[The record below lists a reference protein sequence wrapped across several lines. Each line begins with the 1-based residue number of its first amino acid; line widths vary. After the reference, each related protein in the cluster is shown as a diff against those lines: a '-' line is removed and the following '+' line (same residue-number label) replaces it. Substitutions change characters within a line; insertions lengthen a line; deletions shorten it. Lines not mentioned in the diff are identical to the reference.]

1 MKLGFCIYKYFPYG
15 GLQRDFIRM
24 ARECIRRGHT
34 VRIFVLKWAGPIPTD
49 LDVTVVPVSA
59 LFNHTKYRKFS
70 EYLARALESNPVD
83 CVVGFNKM
91 PGLDVYYAADS
102 CYEEKARS
110 QRGWLYRKMNR
121 YKHFAEYESAVFSEA
136 SCTEILSISDVQKP
150 FFIQHYHTQ
159 ESRFHTL
166 PPGISRDR
174 IAPTNAE
181 AIRREKRKELGLKQ
195 TDKLILLVGS
205 GFVKKGLKRAILAVD
220 SLPTEWRKRVKFIAI
235 GEDNAR
241 RFNRLIKRLDLESN
255 VKILGGTGDIPA
267 FMLAGDFLLHPALDE
282 NAGMVLLE
290 AMVAGLPVLTT
301 EICGYGHYVK
311 SAEMGRLIPEP
322 FQQKCLNQTLL
333 AMLVHNHRERW
344 RENGYNFAQSA
355 DIYSLPQRAVSV
367 IEEVMNRN

>member
-24 ARECIRRGHT
+24 ARECVHRGHT

-49 LDVTVVPVSA
+49 LDVTVIPVTA
-59 LFNHTKYRKFS
+59 VFNHNKYRKFS
-70 EYLARALESNPVD
+70 EALARELEKTPVD

-110 QRGWLYRKMNR
+110 QRGWFYRHMNR
-121 YKHFAEYESAVFSEA
+121 YRHFAEYESSVFSDA
-136 SCTEILSISDVQKP
+136 STTEILSISDVQKP
-150 FFIQHYHTQ
+150 FFIQHYGTQ
-159 ESRFHTL
+159 ETRFHTL

-181 AIRREKRKELGLKQ
+181 AIRREKRKELGLDK
-195 TDKLILLVGS
+195 TDKLILMIGS
-205 GFVKKGLKRAILAVD
+205 GFVKKGLKRAILAIR

-235 GEDNAR
+235 GEDNAT
-241 RFNRLIKRLDLESN
+241 RFNRIIRRLGLENN
-255 VKILGGTGDIPA
+255 VKILGGSGDIPA
-267 FMLAGDFLLHPALDE
+267 FLLAGDFLLHPASDE

-290 AMVAGLPVLTT
+290 AMVAGLPVLAT

-311 SAEMGRLIPEP
+311 SAEMGSLIPEP
-322 FQQKCLNQTLL
+322 FEQERLNETLL
-333 AMLVHNHRERW
+333 SMLVRNNREYW
-344 RENGYNFAQSA
+344 LENGRAFAANA

-367 IEEVMNRN
+367 IEQVMDR

>member
-1 MKLGFCIYKYFPYG
+1 
-15 GLQRDFIRM
+15 M
-24 ARECIRRGHT
+24 ARECIHRGHT
-34 VRIFVLKWAGPIPTD
+34 VRIFVLKWSGPIPTD
-49 LDVTVVPVSA
+49 LDVTVLPVTA

-70 EYLARALESNPVD
+70 EQIAIELKNNPVD

-110 QRGWLYRKMNR
+110 QRGWLYRHMNR
-121 YKHFAEYESAVFSEA
+121 YKHFAAYESAVFSET
-136 SCTEILSISDVQKP
+136 SSTEILSISDVQKP
-150 FFIQHYHTQ
+150 FFIQHYRTQ

-181 AIRREKRKELGLKQ
+181 AIRREKRKDLNLQK

-205 GFVKKGLKRAILAVD
+205 GFVKKGLKRAILAVR

-235 GEDNAR
+235 GEDNAT
-241 RFNRLIKRLDLESN
+241 RFNRLIKRLGLEDN
-255 VKILGGTGDIPA
+255 IKILGGSGDIPA
-267 FMLAGDFLLHPALDE
+267 FLLAGDFLLHPALDE

-290 AMVAGLPVLTT
+290 AMVAGLPVLAT
-301 EICGYGHYVK
+301 EVCGYGHYVE
-311 SAEMGRLIPEP
+311 SAGMGRLIPEP
-322 FQQKCLNQTLL
+322 FSQACLNQTLL
-333 AMLVHNHRERW
+333 AMLVRNNREHW
-344 RENGYNFAQSA
+344 IENGIRFAETA

-367 IEEVMNRN
+367 IEQVMDRK

>member
-1 MKLGFCIYKYFPYG
+1 
-15 GLQRDFIRM
+15 M
-24 ARECIRRGHT
+24 ARECIHRGHT

-49 LDVTVVPVSA
+49 LDVTVIAVTA
-59 LFNHTKYRKFS
+59 LFNHNKYRKFS
-70 EYLARALESNPVD
+70 EAVALELDRNPVD

-110 QRGWLYRKMNR
+110 QRGWLYRHMNR
-121 YKHFAEYESAVFSEA
+121 YKHFAGYESAVFSE
-136 SCTEILSISDVQKP
+136 SSTTEILSISDVQKP
-150 FFIQHYHTQ
+150 FFIQHYRTQ
-159 ESRFHTL
+159 ERRFHTL

-181 AIRREKRKELGLKQ
+181 AIRREKRKELDLKQ

-205 GFVKKGLKRAILAVD
+205 GFVKKGLKRAILAVH

-241 RFNRLIKRLDLESN
+241 RFNHQIKRLDLEN
-255 VKILGGTGDIPA
+255 NIQILGGTGDIPA
-267 FMLAGDFLLHPALDE
+267 FLLAGDFLLHPALDE

-290 AMVAGLPVLTT
+290 AMVAGLPVLAT
-301 EICGYGHYVK
+301 EICGYSHYVE

-322 FQQKCLNQTLL
+322 FNQEMLNQTLL
-333 AMLVHNHRERW
+333 SMLVQNHRERW
-344 RENGYNFAQSA
+344 RENGCHFAQGA

-367 IEEVMNRN
+367 IEQVMDRG